1 MRSAA
6 TSLALLLA
14 SSPAIACEPPSL
26 DQARRIDGAR
36 HVVLFRSAPTP
47 LPLNASFALD
57 VAVCARD
64 GSAVAAP
71 KVDAWMPAH
80 RHGMNYR
87 PSLSETKKGLFRAEG
102 LLLHMPGRWEF
113 VFEVAGERL
122 TAAHHID

>member
-6 TSLALLLA
+6 TSLVLLLA
-14 SSPAIACEPPSL
+14 SSHSIACEPPPL
-26 DQARRIDGAR
+26 EQARRIDGAR

-57 VAVCARD
+57 VAVCAKD

-87 PSLSETKKGLFRAEG
+87 PSLTETRKGLFRADG

-122 TAAHHID
+122 TATHDID